1 MRLWWSKERGST
13 LLAMSIPVPL
23 DELARTLHRY
33 PLSYLL
39 TVSDG
44 DRVHAVAAS
53 AVVEHDRL
61 RVGPLGRRTL
71 ANAAERPAVTLLWPP
86 VEPDGYSLIVDG
98 AAEMS
103 DGGVLVSPTRAV
115 LHRAA
120 ATGATA
126 PADTDACVSDCIEV
140 PLSGV

>member
-1 MRLWWSKERGST
+1 
-13 LLAMSIPVPL
+13 MSIPVPL
-23 DELARTLHRY
+23 DELAKTMQPY

-39 TVSDG
+39 TVSEG
-44 DRVHAVAAS
+44 ERVHAVATS
-53 AVVEHDRL
+53 AVVEVDRL
-61 RVGPLGRRTL
+61 RVGPLGRHTQD
-71 ANAAERPAVTLLWPP
+71 NAAERPAVTLLWPP

-98 AAEMS
+98 EAEPT

-126 PADTDACVSDCIEV
+126 PTDDHACVSDCIEV
-140 PLSGV
+140 PLPGV

>member
-1 MRLWWSKERGST
+1 
-13 LLAMSIPVPL
+13 MSIPVPL
-23 DELARTLHRY
+23 DELAQTMQRY
-33 PLSYLL
+33 PLSYLI

-53 AVVEHDRL
+53 AAVQGDRL
-61 RVGPLGRRTL
+61 TVGPLGRRTL

-86 VEPDGYSLIVDG
+86 VEPEGYSLIVDG
-98 AAEMS
+98 TAEMS

-120 ATGATA
+120 AGSATA
-126 PADTDACVSDCIEV
+126 SADDHACVSDCIEV
-140 PLSGV
+140 PLPGV

>member
-1 MRLWWSKERGST
+1 
-13 LLAMSIPVPL
+13 MSIPVPL
-23 DELARTLHRY
+23 DELAQTMQRY

-39 TVSDG
+39 TVSEG
-44 DRVHAVAAS
+44 ERVHAVAAS
-53 AVVEHDRL
+53 AIVETDRL

-71 ANAAERPAVTLLWPP
+71 TNAGERPAVTLLWPP

-98 AAEMS
+98 EAEIT

-120 ATGATA
+120 ASGAGATA
-126 PADTDACVSDCIEV
+126 VEGACVSDCIEV
-140 PLSGV
+140 PLPGV